1 MSGEGAS
8 GYAAAFLEVAKTE
21 GALGAV
27 GDELASFSQAFQS
40 SPELQRT
47 LGDGELPVDRRMSV
61 ISNLLGSKA
70 SPVTVNLL
78 SLLVG
83 SGRAKEVPDVV
94 NAYLQQAAS
103 VNDEQSGQVRSAY
116 PLTDDQK
123 GALTAAVVRSVGKN
137 VHLTFVVDPS
147 VLGGVV
153 TTIGDTVI
161 DGTVRNRLD
170 QLKAAV

>member
-1 MSGEGAS
+1 MSGEGA

-21 GALGAV
+21 GAISAV
-27 GDELASFSQAFQS
+27 GDELATFSQAFES
-40 SPELQRT
+40 SPELQKT
-47 LGDGELPVDRRMSV
+47 LTDTSLPVDRRMLV
-61 ISNLLGSKA
+61 ISNLLGAKA

-83 SGRAKEVPDVV
+83 AGRAKEIPATV
-94 NAYLQQAAS
+94 NSFLQQSAS
-103 VNDEQSGQVRSAY
+103 ANDQQSGSVRSAY
-116 PLTDDQK
+116 PLSDDQK
-123 GALTAAVVRSVGKN
+123 AALTAAVVRSVGKHI
-137 VHLTFVVDPS
+137 HLTFVVDPT

-161 DGTVRNRLD
+161 DGTVRNRLE